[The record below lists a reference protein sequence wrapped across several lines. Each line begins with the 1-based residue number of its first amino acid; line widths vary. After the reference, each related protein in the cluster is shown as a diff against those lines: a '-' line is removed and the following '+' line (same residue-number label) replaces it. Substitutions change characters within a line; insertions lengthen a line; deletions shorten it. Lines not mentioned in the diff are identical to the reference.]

1 MSDYFGNSQNCFCE
15 TSAATWAG
23 IVQAASEARVAAQ
36 LASTSARGNTTAVA
50 KKRLDKADFDLEVA
64 EKNAEFM
71 ENARATRC
79 SMHTKAEEEEWI
91 ACDNADTDSKSKNR
105 CFGFLWYHVNCLPAG
120 TVPSSEVRSTEA
132 WVCAW
137 CKDIDAGGPTAA
149 TRIAP

>member
-1 MSDYFGNSQNCFCE
+1 VNTNAQWNIHNSAICLTPQ
-15 TSAATWAG
+15 
-23 IVQAASEARVAAQ
+23 
-36 LASTSARGNTTAVA
+36 
-50 KKRLDKADFDLEVA
+50 ADFDLEVA